1 MQKQYRASAEDAA
14 AALHSWWAGAAAV
27 SILALIALLP
37 LALAISNLAK
47 SDDPLAVRIGVA
59 LALLAFGLMALQI
72 VIGSRLRLVCNPIGL
87 GQLLG
92 LHRLIGILVLALLL
106 AHPLLVTV
114 GHGKPG
120 LLNPFRAPWGGSSRT
135 GRALFVNL
143 SQLFGRVQNEV
154 HH

>member
-1 MQKQYRASAEDAA
+1 MGRQYQAFTEDAA
-14 AALHSWWAGAAAV
+14 AALHSLWAVALAV
-27 SILALIALLP
+27 SILALVAVLP
-37 LALAISNLAK
+37 LALAIPNLVR

-72 VIGSRLRLVCNPIGL
+72 VIGSRLRLVSDPIGL

-114 GHGKPG
+114 ATESQNCSTHSALHGA
-120 LLNPFRAPWGGSSRT
+120 F
-135 GRALFVNL
+135 
-143 SQLFGRVQNEV
+143 E
-154 HH
+154 